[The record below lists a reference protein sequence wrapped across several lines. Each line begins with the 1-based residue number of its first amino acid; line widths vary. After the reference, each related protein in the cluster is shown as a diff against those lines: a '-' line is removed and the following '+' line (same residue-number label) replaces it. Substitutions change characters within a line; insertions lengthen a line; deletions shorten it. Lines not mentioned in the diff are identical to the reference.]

1 MSTNG
6 STGLNAMQHKIIDGL
21 KIRYACSQTAG
32 SVDKGQNPIL
42 LLSPWPESIYAFLP
56 TWEMFSELG
65 PLVAVDLPG
74 FGLSQ
79 SRPDVMAPEAMGEFI
94 LRIVDAFGLDRPHAI
109 GPDVGTPALLFA
121 AANHPGSF
129 RSLVIGSGATDHTH
143 ILGILDELVN
153 APSLEPYKHLTG
165 EQFVRGALE
174 NQKKYEL
181 PDYALADYLA
191 AYAGD
196 RFFTSV
202 QFVRDYPTAL
212 PRLAERLGEIEV
224 PCQIIVGRH
233 DPFVPVSNAEGLH
246 KGLPKSKL
254 DILDCGHFV
263 WEDAAAEYGKL
274 TSDWIKGGYGNL
286 N

>member
-1 MSTNG
+1 MATSDP
-6 STGLNAMQHKIIDGL
+6 TGLNATQYKIIDGL
-21 KIRYACSQTAG
+21 KIRYARSQPSE
-32 SVDKGQNPIL
+32 SVNKVQDPIL

-143 ILGILDELVN
+143 ILG
-153 APSLEPYKHLTG
+153 SW
-165 EQFVRGALE
+165 
-174 NQKKYEL
+174 
-181 PDYALADYLA
+181 
-191 AYAGD
+191 
-196 RFFTSV
+196 TSWSTLL
-202 QFVRDYPTAL
+202 R
-212 PRLAERLGEIEV
+212 
-224 PCQIIVGRH
+224 
-233 DPFVPVSNAEGLH
+233 SNR
-246 KGLPKSKL
+246 
-254 DILDCGHFV
+254 IRV
-263 WEDAAAEYGKL
+263 
-274 TSDWIKGGYGNL
+274 
-286 N
+286 

>member
-1 MSTNG
+1 
-6 STGLNAMQHKIIDGL
+6 MQFKTIDGL
-21 KIRYACSQTAG
+21 KIRYATG
-32 SVDKGQNPIL
+32 GRKDGDPIL

-56 TWEMFSELG
+56 TWETFSVLG

-129 RSLVIGSGATDHTH
+129 KSLVIGSGATDHKH
-143 ILGILDELVN
+143 ISGILDELVN
-153 APSLEPYKHLTG
+153 APSLEPYKDLTG
-165 EQFVRGALE
+165 EQFVHGAIE
-174 NQKKYEL
+174 NQKSYKL

-191 AYAGD
+191 AYAGK
-196 RFFTSV
+196 RFFESV
-202 QFVRDYPTAL
+202 QFVRDYPRAL
-212 PRLAERLGEIEV
+212 PRLASRLGEIKV
-224 PCQIIVGRH
+224 ACQIIVGRH

-246 KGLPKSKL
+246 KGLPKSRL
-254 DILDCGHFV
+254 DILECGHFA
-263 WEDAAAEYGKL
+263 WEDGAAEYGKL
-274 TSDWIKGGYGNL
+274 ASDWIKGTRL
-286 N
+286 